1 MIIIPKI
8 SIIIPCYNSVLSLS
22 KCVESV
28 LMQSF
33 IDFEILLLNDG
44 STDNTLAICD
54 DFQKNDVRIKVYS
67 HENKGVSYT
76 RNRGIEIAQADYIM
90 FIDGDDWI
98 ENDMLALL
106 MKSNPSAA
114 TLPVCGMIHERRG
127 EVFVNDFFQNLIDEK
142 KLEFNK
148 DEILSLFPSSVLN
161 SPCCKIYSRFI
172 LIDNSIKFDEKLSY
186 QEDLIFNL
194 HYLNFIQ
201 NIKIVPAFKYH
212 YVEHVVSSSNR
223 FHQNLNAS
231 VFKVTSLLL
240 ALSNYN
246 NSPAVQ
252 KFNIDQVIKL
262 ISNILHK
269 NSGLNVKQKY
279 VEINAVLNSTIFE
292 ESKEIINKMELGKL
306 LEIALLI
313 KSPTLIMTYFS
324 LNKFFK

>member
-1 MIIIPKI
+1 MKV
-8 SIIIPCYNSVLSLS
+8 SIIIPCYNNAEHLP
-22 KCVESV
+22 KCIESV
-28 LMQSF
+28 LNQTVT
-33 IDFEILLLNDG
+33 DFELLLLNDG
-44 STDNTLAICD
+44 STDATLAICN
-54 DFQKNDVRIKVYS
+54 DFQKKDVRIKVYS

-98 ENDMLALL
+98 EIDMLALL
-106 MKSNPSAA
+106 MESNLSAA

-127 EVFVNDFFQNLIDEK
+127 KVFVNDFFQNLINEK

-148 DEILSLFPSSVLN
+148 DELFSLFPSSVLS
-161 SPCCKIYSRFI
+161 SPCCKIYSRII
-172 LIDNSIKFDEKLSY
+172 LINNNIKFEEKLSY

-194 HYLNFIQ
+194 QYLSLVQ

-223 FHQNLNAS
+223 FHQNLNTS

-262 ISNILHK
+262 ISNILHQ

-306 LEIALLI
+306 LEIALLNKKPI
-313 KSPTLIMTYFS
+313 LIMMYFG
-324 LNKFFK
+324 LNKIFK

>member
-1 MIIIPKI
+1 MKV
-8 SIIIPCYNSVLSLS
+8 SIIIPCYNNAEDLP
-22 KCVESV
+22 KCIESV
-28 LMQSF
+28 LNQTVT
-33 IDFEILLLNDG
+33 DFELLLLNDG
-44 STDNTLAICD
+44 STDATLAICD

-76 RNRGIEIAQADYIM
+76 RNRGIDLAQADYIM

-98 ENDMLALL
+98 EIDMLALL
-106 MKSNPSAA
+106 MESNLSAA

-127 EVFVNDFFQNLIDEK
+127 KVFVNDFFQNLINEK

-148 DEILSLFPSSVLN
+148 DELFSLFPSSVLS
-161 SPCCKIYSRFI
+161 SPCCKIYSRII
-172 LIDNSIKFDEKLSY
+172 LINNNIKFEEKLSY

-194 HYLNFIQ
+194 QYLSLVQ

-223 FHQNLNAS
+223 FHQNLNTS

-262 ISNILHK
+262 ISNILHQ

-306 LEIALLI
+306 LEIALLNKKPI
-313 KSPTLIMTYFS
+313 LIMMYFG
-324 LNKFFK
+324 LNKIFK

>member
-1 MIIIPKI
+1 MKV
-8 SIIIPCYNSVLSLS
+8 SIIIPCYNNAEHLP
-22 KCVESV
+22 KCIESV
-28 LMQSF
+28 LNQTVT
-33 IDFEILLLNDG
+33 DFELLLLNDG
-44 STDNTLAICD
+44 STDATLAICD

-67 HENKGVSYT
+67 HQNKGVSYT
-76 RNRGIEIAQADYIM
+76 RNRGIDLAQADYIM

-106 MKSNPSAA
+106 MESNPSAD

-127 EVFVNDFFQNLIDEK
+127 KVFVNDFFQNLINKK

-148 DEILSLFPSSVLN
+148 DELFSLFPSSVLN
-161 SPCCKIYSRFI
+161 SPCCKIYSRII
-172 LIDNSIKFDEKLSY
+172 LINNNIKFEEKLSY
-186 QEDLIFNL
+186 QEDLIFTL
-194 HYLNFIQ
+194 QYLSLVQ

-212 YVEHVVSSSNR
+212 YVEHVMSSSNR

-292 ESKEIINKMELGKL
+292 ESKEIINKMQLGKL
-306 LEIALLI
+306 LEIALLNKKPI
-313 KSPTLIMTYFS
+313 LIMMYFG
-324 LNKFFK
+324 LNKIFK

>member
-106 MKSNPSAA
+106 METNPLAG

-127 EVFVNDFFQNLIDEK
+127 AVFVNIFFQNLVINK
-142 KLEFNK
+142 NLQFNK
-148 DEILSLFPSSVLN
+148 NQFFSLFPSPVLS
-161 SPCCKIYSRFI
+161 SPCCKIYSRII
-172 LIDNSIKFDEKLSY
+172 LIDNNIKFEEKLSY

-194 HYLNFIQ
+194 QYLTFIQ

-212 YVEHVVSSSNR
+212 YVEHLASSSNR
-223 FHQNLNAS
+223 IHHNLNAS
-231 VFKVTSLLL
+231 VFKVNLLL
-240 ALSNYN
+240 IALCNYY
-246 NSPAVQ
+246 NSSAVQ
-252 KFNIDQVIKL
+252 QFNIDQVIKL
-262 ISNILHK
+262 ISNILHQ
-269 NSGLNVKQKY
+269 NSLLTLKQQY
-279 VEINAVLNSTIFE
+279 LEVNAVLKFSIFE
-292 ESKEIINKMELGKL
+292 ESKEIINKMQLGKL